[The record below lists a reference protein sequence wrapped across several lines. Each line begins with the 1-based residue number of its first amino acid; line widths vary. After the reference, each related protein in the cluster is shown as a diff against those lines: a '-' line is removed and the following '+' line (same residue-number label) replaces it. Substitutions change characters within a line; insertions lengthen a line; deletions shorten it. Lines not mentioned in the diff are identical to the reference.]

1 MQLWSVVAV
10 AVADAAVARY
20 EDGDYGG
27 DEDDGDDDVEDDE
40 EE

>member
-10 AVADAAVARY
+10 AVADAAARY

-27 DEDDGDDDVEDDE
+27 DEDDGDDDDEDDE